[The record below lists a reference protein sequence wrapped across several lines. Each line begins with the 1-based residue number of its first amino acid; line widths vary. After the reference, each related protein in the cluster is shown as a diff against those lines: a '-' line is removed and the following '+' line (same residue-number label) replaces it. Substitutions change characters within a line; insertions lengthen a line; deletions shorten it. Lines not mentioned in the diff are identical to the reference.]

1 MPQPPQAR
9 WRAVYN
15 NQSGSIN
22 MDLSSSTAT
31 IPCVSITQD
40 DGELFARRPS
50 RFMQRTARQSC
61 IIPARSKCAASEPV
75 RFNRDYKTISEFSSW
90 GVPGDL
96 TLKPEIAAPG
106 GNIYS
111 LNGLHNSTSGMQ
123 GAATRTMNS

>member
-1 MPQPPQAR
+1 MR
-9 WRAVYN
+9 
-15 NQSGSIN
+15 G
-22 MDLSSSTAT
+22 
-31 IPCVSITQD
+31 
-40 DGELFARRPS
+40 
-50 RFMQRTARQSC
+50 
-61 IIPARSKCAASEPV
+61 KEPV

-123 GAATRTMNS
+123 GGHQDYELMERHLDGCAADRRYRRTGQAVH